1 MTHHFL
7 FGQPTFCLISSSQ
20 QSINRLRAQFSS
32 VTITLTMLLISDRQ
46 TLLMLARSTLLAVTL
61 IFISAQSAA
70 GQTPLPNSSPF
81 PDASSNGRDNKDKDK
96 DDDHYGSPDAE
107 MRAKLIIKEEKKRY
121 DEHVER
127 AREVVQ
133 LAEQVNKNY
142 ETRKVFSSEDQ
153 KKLERMEK
161 LTKRI
166 RNDAG
171 GSDSDNGVDVKD
183 IPPAMFDLIK
193 KAADWADQLKELV
206 EKTPR
211 QVVSAAV
218 IDQANKLLGLV
229 QHIRGTSH

>member
-1 MTHHFL
+1 
-7 FGQPTFCLISSSQ
+7 
-20 QSINRLRAQFSS
+20 
-32 VTITLTMLLISDRQ
+32 MLLISDRQ

-61 IFISAQSAA
+61 IFIGAQCAR
-70 GQTPLPNSSPF
+70 GQNPGPSPL
-81 PDASSNGRDNKDKDK
+81 PDASSNGRDNKDRDK
-96 DDDHYGSPDAE
+96 DDTHYGSPEAE

-127 AREVVQ
+127 AREVFQ
-133 LAEQVNKNY
+133 LASQVSKSY
-142 ETRKVFSSEDQ
+142 ETGKAFSSEDQ

-171 GSDSDNGVDVKD
+171 GSDSDNDFDVED
-183 IPPAMFDLIK
+183 IPPAVVDLIK

-218 IDQANKLLGLV
+218 INQANKLLGLV
-229 QHIRGTSH
+229 QHIRGTH

>member
-1 MTHHFL
+1 M
-7 FGQPTFCLISSSQ
+7 
-20 QSINRLRAQFSS
+20 
-32 VTITLTMLLISDRQ
+32 VLISDRQ
-46 TLLMLARSTLLAVTL
+46 TLLLLRSMLAATL
-61 IFISAQSAA
+61 IFIGAQCAR
-70 GQTPLPNSSPF
+70 GQTPLPNSNPL
-81 PDASSNGRDNKDKDK
+81 PDASSNGRDKDKDK
-96 DDDHYGSPDAE
+96 DDIHYGSPEAE

-127 AREVVQ
+127 AREVFQ
-133 LAEQVNKNY
+133 LADQVSKSF
-142 ETRKVFSSEDQ
+142 ETRKEFSSDDQ

-171 GSDSDNGVDVKD
+171 GSESDNDVDVKD
-183 IPPAMFDLIK
+183 IPPAMVDLIK
-193 KAADWADQLKELV
+193 RAADWADQLKELV

>member
-1 MTHHFL
+1 
-7 FGQPTFCLISSSQ
+7 
-20 QSINRLRAQFSS
+20 
-32 VTITLTMLLISDRQ
+32 MLLISDRQ
-46 TLLMLARSTLLAVTL
+46 TLLVLMRSTLLAATL
-61 IFISAQSAA
+61 IFVGAQCTR
-70 GQTPLPNSSPF
+70 GQTPLPNSNPL
-81 PDASSNGRDNKDKDK
+81 PDASSNGRDKDKDK
-96 DDDHYGSPDAE
+96 DDVHYGSPEAE
-107 MRAKLIIKEEKKRY
+107 MRAKAAIKEEKKRY

-127 AREVVQ
+127 AREVFQ
-133 LAEQVNKNY
+133 LANQVSKSF
-142 ETRKVFSSEDQ
+142 ETRKEFSSEDQ

-171 GSDSDNGVDVKD
+171 GSDSDNDVDIKD
-183 IPPAMFDLIK
+183 IPSAMVDLIK

-229 QHIRGTSH
+229 QHIRGTNH

>member
-1 MTHHFL
+1 M
-7 FGQPTFCLISSSQ
+7 P
-20 QSINRLRAQFSS
+20 
-32 VTITLTMLLISDRQ
+32 
-46 TLLMLARSTLLAVTL
+46 ARSILLAAIL
-61 IFISAQSAA
+61 IFIGAQGALA
-70 GQTPLPNSSPF
+70 QAPLPSSNSL
-81 PDASSNGRDNKDKDK
+81 PDASSSGRDNRDKDK
-96 DDDHYGSPDAE
+96 DDDHYGSPEAE
-107 MRAKLIIKEEKKRY
+107 MRAKAAIKEEKKRY

-127 AREVVQ
+127 AREVFQ
-133 LAEQVNKNY
+133 LASQVSKSY

-171 GSDSDNGVDVKD
+171 GSDSDNEVDVKD
-183 IPPAMFDLIK
+183 IPPAMIDLIK

-229 QHIRGTSH
+229 QHIRGTNH

>member
-1 MTHHFL
+1 
-7 FGQPTFCLISSSQ
+7 
-20 QSINRLRAQFSS
+20 
-32 VTITLTMLLISDRQ
+32 MLLISDRQ
-46 TLLMLARSTLLAVTL
+46 TLLMLTRSTLLAVTL
-61 IFISAQSAA
+61 IFIGAQCAY
-70 GQTPLPNSSPF
+70 GQNPAPSPF

-96 DDDHYGSPDAE
+96 DDDHYGSPEAE
-107 MRAKLIIKEEKKRY
+107 TRAKLMIKEEKKRY

-127 AREVVQ
+127 AREVFQ
-133 LAEQVNKNY
+133 LASQVSKSY
-142 ETRKVFSSEDQ
+142 ETRQAFSAEDQ

-171 GSDSDNGVDVKD
+171 GSDSDRDFDVKD
-183 IPPAMFDLIK
+183 IPPAVVDLIK

-229 QHIRGTSH
+229 QHIRGTSR

>member
-1 MTHHFL
+1 
-7 FGQPTFCLISSSQ
+7 
-20 QSINRLRAQFSS
+20 
-32 VTITLTMLLISDRQ
+32 MLLISDRQ
-46 TLLMLARSTLLAVTL
+46 TLLMLTRSTLLALTL
-61 IFISAQSAA
+61 IFIGAQGARA
-70 GQTPLPNSSPF
+70 QTPTSSPF

-96 DDDHYGSPDAE
+96 DDDRYGSPEAE

-133 LAEQVNKNY
+133 LANQVSKSY
-142 ETRKVFSSEDQ
+142 EARKAFSSEDQ

-183 IPPAMFDLIK
+183 IPPAMVDVIK
-193 KAADWADQLKELV
+193 KAADWADQLKALV

-229 QHIRGTSH
+229 QHIRGTNH

>member
-1 MTHHFL
+1 
-7 FGQPTFCLISSSQ
+7 
-20 QSINRLRAQFSS
+20 
-32 VTITLTMLLISDRQ
+32 MLLISDRQ
-46 TLLMLARSTLLAVTL
+46 TLLMLARSTLLAVML
-61 IFISAQSAA
+61 VFIGGQCALAQA
-70 GQTPLPNSSPF
+70 PLPSSNSL

-96 DDDHYGSPDAE
+96 DDDHYGSPEAE
-107 MRAKLIIKEEKKRY
+107 MRAKAAIKEEKKRY

-127 AREVVQ
+127 AREVFQ
-133 LAEQVNKNY
+133 LANQVSKSY
-142 ETRKVFSSEDQ
+142 ETRKEFSSEDQ

-171 GSDSDNGVDVKD
+171 GSDPDNDVDVKD
-183 IPPAMFDLIK
+183 IPPAMVDLIK
-193 KAADWADQLKELV
+193 RAADWADQLKELV

-229 QHIRGTSH
+229 QHIRGTNH

>member
-1 MTHHFL
+1 
-7 FGQPTFCLISSSQ
+7 
-20 QSINRLRAQFSS
+20 
-32 VTITLTMLLISDRQ
+32 MLLISDLQ
-46 TLLMLARSTLLAVTL
+46 TLLMLARSALLAVTF
-61 IFISAQSAA
+61 IFIGAQCTR
-70 GQTPLPNSSPF
+70 GQTPLPGSNP
-81 PDASSNGRDNKDKDK
+81 PDASSNGRDNKDKD
-96 DDDHYGSPDAE
+96 DVHYGSPEAE

-127 AREVVQ
+127 AREVFQ
-133 LAEQVNKNY
+133 LANQVSKSY
-142 ETRKVFSSEDQ
+142 ETRKTFSSEDQ

-171 GSDSDNGVDVKD
+171 GSDPDNDIEVKE
-183 IPPAMFDLIK
+183 IPPAMADLIK

-229 QHIRGTSH
+229 QHIRGRNH

>member
-1 MTHHFL
+1 M
-7 FGQPTFCLISSSQ
+7 P
-20 QSINRLRAQFSS
+20 
-32 VTITLTMLLISDRQ
+32 
-46 TLLMLARSTLLAVTL
+46 ARSILLAAML
-61 IFISAQSAA
+61 IFIGAQCALA
-70 GQTPLPNSSPF
+70 QAPLPNSNSL
-81 PDASSNGRDNKDKDK
+81 PDASSSGRDNKDKDK
-96 DDDHYGSPDAE
+96 DDDHYGSPEAE
-107 MRAKLIIKEEKKRY
+107 MRAKAAIKEEKKRY

-127 AREVVQ
+127 AREVFQ
-133 LAEQVNKNY
+133 LASQVSKSY
-142 ETRKVFSSEDQ
+142 ETRQGFNSEDQ

-171 GSDSDNGVDVKD
+171 GSDSDNDVDVKD
-183 IPPAMFDLIK
+183 IPAAMLDLIK

-229 QHIRGTSH
+229 QHIRGTNH

>member
-1 MTHHFL
+1 
-7 FGQPTFCLISSSQ
+7 
-20 QSINRLRAQFSS
+20 
-32 VTITLTMLLISDRQ
+32 MLV
-46 TLLMLARSTLLAVTL
+46 RSTLLAATL
-61 IFISAQSAA
+61 IFISAQCAR

-81 PDASSNGRDNKDKDK
+81 PDASSNGRDPKDKDK
-96 DDDHYGSPDAE
+96 GDDRYGSPEAE

-127 AREVVQ
+127 AREVLQ
-133 LAEQVNKNY
+133 LASQVSKSY
-142 ETRKVFSSEDQ
+142 ETRKVFNSEDQ

-171 GSDSDNGVDVKD
+171 GSESDSGVDVKD
-183 IPPAMFDLIK
+183 IPPAMVDLIK
-193 KAADWADQLKELV
+193 KAADWADQLKEMV

-211 QVVSAAV
+211 HVVSAAV

-229 QHIRGTSH
+229 QHIRGTNH

>member
-1 MTHHFL
+1 MKHIAATM
-7 FGQPTFCLISSSQ
+7 S
-20 QSINRLRAQFSS
+20 LR
-32 VTITLTMLLISDRQ
+32 R
-46 TLLMLARSTLLAVTL
+46 R
-61 IFISAQSAA
+61 
-70 GQTPLPNSSPF
+70 
-81 PDASSNGRDNKDKDK
+81 
-96 DDDHYGSPDAE
+96 
-107 MRAKLIIKEEKKRY
+107 
-121 DEHVER
+121 
-127 AREVVQ
+127 
-133 LAEQVNKNY
+133 
-142 ETRKVFSSEDQ
+142 RKAFSSEDQ

-171 GSDSDNGVDVKD
+171 GSDSDNDVGVKD

>member
-1 MTHHFL
+1 
-7 FGQPTFCLISSSQ
+7 
-20 QSINRLRAQFSS
+20 
-32 VTITLTMLLISDRQ
+32 MLLISNRQ
-46 TLLMLARSTLLAVTL
+46 TLLLLRSMLAATL
-61 IFISAQSAA
+61 IFIGAQCAR
-70 GQTPLPNSSPF
+70 GQTPLPNSNPL
-81 PDASSNGRDNKDKDK
+81 PDASSNGRDRDKDK
-96 DDDHYGSPDAE
+96 DDIHYGSPEAE

-127 AREVVQ
+127 AREVFQ
-133 LAEQVNKNY
+133 LADQVNKSF
-142 ETRKVFSSEDQ
+142 ETRKEFSSDDQ

-171 GSDSDNGVDVKD
+171 GSESDNNVDVKD
-183 IPPAMFDLIK
+183 IPPAMVDLIK

>member
-1 MTHHFL
+1 MTHQF
-7 FGQPTFCLISSSQ
+7 FRGQPTIFLISSSQ
-20 QSINRLRAQFSS
+20 QRINRLRAQFSS
-32 VTITLTMLLISDRQ
+32 VTITVSMLLISDRQ
-46 TLLMLARSTLLAVTL
+46 TLLMLARSILLAVTL
-61 IFISAQSAA
+61 IFISAQCAA

-96 DDDHYGSPDAE
+96 DDHYGSPDAE

-127 AREVVQ
+127 AREVFQ

-142 ETRKVFSSEDQ
+142 EARKVFSSEDH

-171 GSDSDNGVDVKD
+171 GSDSDNDVGVKD

>member
-1 MTHHFL
+1 
-7 FGQPTFCLISSSQ
+7 
-20 QSINRLRAQFSS
+20 
-32 VTITLTMLLISDRQ
+32 MLLISDRQ
-46 TLLMLARSTLLAVTL
+46 TLLLLRSTLLAVTL
-61 IFISAQSAA
+61 IFISVQGAR
-70 GQTPLPNSSPF
+70 GQTPLPNSNPL
-81 PDASSNGRDNKDKDK
+81 PDASSNGRDTKDK
-96 DDDHYGSPDAE
+96 DDVHYGSPEAE

-121 DEHVER
+121 DEHVDR
-127 AREVVQ
+127 AREVFQ
-133 LAEQVNKNY
+133 LASQVSKSF
-142 ETRKVFSSEDQ
+142 ESRQVFSSDDQ

-171 GSDSDNGVDVKD
+171 GSDSDNDVDIKD
-183 IPPAMFDLIK
+183 IPPAMVDLIK